1 MGKRIIAQRRGK
13 GSPTYKAPS
22 HRYKG
27 KVRYLKVAEPVK
39 AKVADILHD
48 PGRNAP
54 LAHVVLP
61 DGRKTLII
69 ATEGLCVGDEITIGE
84 FSPKGIAPLACI
96 PPGTPVCA
104 IESFPGSGPK
114 FCRAS
119 GSYAVVVSK
128 TEDKVI
134 VKMPSGSFK
143 ELDARCLATIGIPA
157 GAGRKDK
164 PFVKAGQKYYL
175 MKARNKLYPR
185 TSPCKMNAVD
195 HPFGGQTGPGQPT
208 TVSRHAPPGAKVGS
222 IAARRSGVRK
232 TGKQKVK

>member
-27 KVRYLKVAEPVK
+27 KVRYVKVAEPVK
-39 AKVADILHD
+39 AKVADIIHD

-54 LAHVVLP
+54 LAYVVLP
-61 DGRKTLII
+61 DGRETLIV

-84 FSPKGIAPLACI
+84 FSPKGIAPLAGI

-104 IESFPGSGPK
+104 IEAFPGSGPK
-114 FCRAS
+114 FCRSS
-119 GSYAVVVSK
+119 GSYAIVVSK
-128 TEDKVI
+128 AEGKVI
-134 VKMPSGSFK
+134 VKMPSGTFK
-143 ELDARCLATIGIPA
+143 EFDERCLATIGIPA
-157 GAGRKDK
+157 GGGRKDK
-164 PFVKAGQKYYL
+164 PFVKAGQKYYA
-175 MKARNKLYPR
+175 MRARNKLYPR
-185 TSPCKMNAVD
+185 TSACKMNAVD

-222 IAARRSGVRK
+222 VAARRSGVRK
-232 TGKQKVK
+232 TGKQKR